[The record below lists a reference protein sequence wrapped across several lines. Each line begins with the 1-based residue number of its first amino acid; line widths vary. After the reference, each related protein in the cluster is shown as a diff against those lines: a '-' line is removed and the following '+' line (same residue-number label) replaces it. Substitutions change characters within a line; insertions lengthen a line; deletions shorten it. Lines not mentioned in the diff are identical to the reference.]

1 MKTAVPPTML
11 RTSPRIH
18 YKNILFATDL
28 GAASAQA
35 QAYAA
40 LLASMFGAH
49 LYVLHVEGGSC
60 LSPRYRVA
68 SPAAAEASR
77 ADDPQINE
85 VDAFFRASGL
95 PYTMLRECGE
105 VPGVLQRVIEE
116 RSIDLIIVGTH
127 GRHGI
132 PYLFMGSTAE
142 EVTRT
147 SPCPVITV
155 GPAAQAGF
163 ENSLKTILFA
173 TDFSE
178 ESKLALPYA
187 TALAQEFHANL
198 AVLHVAPKTERLV
211 RDRDHVE
218 RYLQNQLKNL
228 APQTRFPWC
237 TLSHAV
243 RFGDPTEEILAAA
256 KEHKADL
263 IVLGLHS
270 SIRFTSHLPERLS
283 YQVLCGASCPVF
295 SILPSSRDI
304 KLAQLP
310 ATFLAMTPHMS

>member
-1 MKTAVPPTML
+1 MKTVAMPTIL

-40 LLASMFGAH
+40 LLARMFGSH
-49 LYVLHVEGGSC
+49 LYVLHVEAGSG
-60 LSPRYRVA
+60 LSSRYRGT
-68 SPAAAEASR
+68 SPPAAV
-77 ADDPQINE
+77 ADQAGDPEINE
-85 VDAFFRASGL
+85 VNTFFRASGL
-95 PYTMLRECGE
+95 PYTLLQERGE
-105 VPGVLQRVIEE
+105 VPGALQRVVEE

-155 GPAAQAGF
+155 GPAAEAGF

-178 ESKLALPYA
+178 DSKLALPYA

-198 AVLHVAPKTERLV
+198 DVLHVAPKTERLV

-218 RYLQNQLKNL
+218 RYLQNQLKHL
-228 APQTRFPWC
+228 APQMRFPWC

-243 RFGDPTEEILAAA
+243 RFGDATQEILAAA
-256 KEHKADL
+256 KERQADL

-270 SIRFTSHLPERLS
+270 SVRFTSHLPERLS
-283 YQVLCGASCPVF
+283 YQVLCRASCPVF
-295 SILPSSRDI
+295 SVLPSSRDI

-310 ATFLAMTPHMS
+310 ATFLAMAPHMS

>member
-49 LYVLHVEGGSC
+49 LYVLHVDAGSG
-60 LSPRYRVA
+60 LSPRYRGRSA
-68 SPAAAEASR
+68 AAAEGSQ
-77 ADDPQINE
+77 ADDPEMNE
-85 VDAFFRASGL
+85 VDKFFQASGL
-95 PYTMLRECGE
+95 PYTLLRERGE
-105 VPGVLQRVIEE
+105 VPGALQRAVEE
-116 RSIDLIIVGTH
+116 RSIDLIIVGSH
-127 GRHGI
+127 GRHGV

-142 EVTRT
+142 EVTRM

-155 GPAAQAGF
+155 GPAAEAGF
-163 ENSLKTILFA
+163 ENSLKTVLFA

-218 RYLQNQLKNL
+218 RYLQNRLKNL
-228 APQTRFPWC
+228 APQSRFPWC
-237 TLSHAV
+237 TVSHVV
-243 RFGDPTEEILAAA
+243 RFGDATEEILTAA
-256 KEHKADL
+256 KERNADL

-270 SIRFTSHLPERLS
+270 AVRFTSHLPERLS
-283 YQVLCGASCPVF
+283 YQVLCRASCPVF

-310 ATFLAMTPHMS
+310 ATFLAMASHMN

>member
-1 MKTAVPPTML
+1 MKTAPPPRIL

-35 QAYAA
+35 QAYAV
-40 LLASMFGAH
+40 LLARMFGSH
-49 LYVLHVEGGSC
+49 LYVLHVEAGAG
-60 LSPRYRVA
+60 LSPRYRKVA
-68 SPAAAEASR
+68 RPPAEASH
-77 ADDPQINE
+77 AGDPEINE
-85 VDAFFRASGL
+85 VETFFRASGL
-95 PYTMLRECGE
+95 PYTLLQERGE
-105 VPGVLQRVIEE
+105 VPGALQRVVEE

-155 GPAAQAGF
+155 GPAAEAGF

-178 ESKLALPYA
+178 DSKLALPYA

-198 AVLHVAPKTERLV
+198 ALLHVAPKTERLV

-228 APQTRFPWC
+228 APQNQFPWC
-237 TLSHAV
+237 TLSHTV
-243 RFGDPTEEILAAA
+243 RFGDATEEILAAA
-256 KEHKADL
+256 KEQKADL

-270 SIRFTSHLPERLS
+270 SVRFTSHLPERLS
-283 YQVLCGASCPVF
+283 YQVLCRASCPVF
-295 SILPSSRDI
+295 SVLPSSRDI

-310 ATFLAMTPHMS
+310 ATFLAMAPHMN